1 MEESVQ
7 ETVIGER
14 RGAVGIVRVNRPER
28 KNAMTADM
36 LAEFVRL
43 LKDMGADKEIRCV
56 IVTGTGDTFLS
67 GVDVGKVTSTVG
79 GMTPPEWREVRDL
92 FHEQFTALY
101 EMRKPTIAAVNG
113 SAVVTGV
120 DVAVSCDIRIASDD
134 SRFKVGFRRV
144 ALMPTPGI
152 NYLLPHIVGP
162 GKAKMMVFS
171 DNFVP
176 AEEALRIG
184 LVEELVPREGLMD
197 RALELAEQLA
207 AGPTMMLATA
217 KEAMNRAFGLNFEW
231 IRRDI
236 DNAQFTLT
244 RSEDYQEAMQ
254 AFAEKREPA
263 YKGR

>member
-1 MEESVQ
+1 M
-7 ETVIGER
+7 VIGECK
-14 RGAVGIVRVNRPER
+14 GAVGIVRVNRPER

-43 LKDMGADKEIRCV
+43 IKEMADDEAVRCV
-56 IVTGTGDTFLS
+56 VITGTGDTFLS

-79 GMTPPEWREVRDL
+79 GMTPPEWRNVRDL
-92 FHEQFTALY
+92 FHDQFSALY
-101 EMRKPTIAAVNG
+101 NMRKPTIAAVNG

-120 DVAVSCDIRIASDD
+120 DVALTCDIRIASDD
-134 SRFKVGFRRV
+134 ARFKVGFRRV
-144 ALMPTPGI
+144 GLMPTPGI
-152 NYLLPHIVGP
+152 NYLLPHVVGP

-171 DNFVP
+171 DNFVS

-184 LVEELVPREGLMD
+184 LVEEVVPRDKLMD
-197 RALELAEQLA
+197 RVLELAGQLA

-217 KEAMNRAFGLNFEW
+217 KEAMNRSFGLNFEW

-244 RSEDYQEAMQ
+244 RSEDYNEAMT
-254 AFAEKREPA
+254 AFAEKREPEF
-263 YKGR
+263 KGR